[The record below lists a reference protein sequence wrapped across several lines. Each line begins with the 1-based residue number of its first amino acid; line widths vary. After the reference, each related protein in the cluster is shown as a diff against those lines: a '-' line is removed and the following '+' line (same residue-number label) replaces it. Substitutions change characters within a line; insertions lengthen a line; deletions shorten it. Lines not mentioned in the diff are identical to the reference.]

1 MINKI
6 IGSIIIFFAIA
17 SFCYSVILFINQK
30 EIEIALTLFTSSFF
44 GVLIGMIVFRH
55 GIRGVFKAYHDGT
68 PPGLR

>member
-6 IGSIIIFFAIA
+6 IGIIIIIFAITG
-17 SFCYSVILFINQK
+17 FCYSIFLFIIQK
-30 EIEIALTLFTSSFF
+30 EPEIAFSLLTGGFF

-55 GIRGVFKAYHDGT
+55 GFRGVVKAYHDGT